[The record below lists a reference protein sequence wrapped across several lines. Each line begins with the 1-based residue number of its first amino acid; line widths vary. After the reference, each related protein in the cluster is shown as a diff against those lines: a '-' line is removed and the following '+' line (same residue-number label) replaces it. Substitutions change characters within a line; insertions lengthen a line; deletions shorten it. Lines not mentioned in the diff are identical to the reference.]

1 MQKNLVSSRVRVGH
15 LQSNS
20 SQPIGELATSG
31 WASLWYYSSAPVQ
44 IYPLAEVSMGLCVVL
59 ELSTHT
65 GIPFLSLSFSA
76 AVTKEDSPVTSHKN
90 L

>member
-1 MQKNLVSSRVRVGH
+1 MQENLVSSRVRVGH

-31 WASLWYYSSAPVQ
+31 WASLWYYSSARVQ
-44 IYPLAEVSMGLCVVL
+44 IYPLAEVPMGLCVVL

-65 GIPFLSLSFSA
+65 GIPFN
-76 AVTKEDSPVTSHKN
+76 N
-90 L
+90 LKQGCH

>member
-1 MQKNLVSSRVRVGH
+1 MQKNLVSSRVQVGH

-44 IYPLAEVSMGLCVVL
+44 NN
-59 ELSTHT
+59 
-65 GIPFLSLSFSA
+65 IPFGRGPHWPLCGARTQHPYRYSLQ
-76 AVTKEDSPVTSHKN
+76 
-90 L
+90 